1 MCGIF
6 GFVGSKTDISIIEL
20 IGVEAA
26 KRGPQAWGVAWPQE
40 NEMHV
45 YKQEKKFDAKE
56 MQKLKKILT
65 DNAVSA
71 MVGNCRLSTSGT
83 FENENN
89 NQPMVLS
96 NITISHNGNV
106 HEYQHIAEEYNVKLN
121 TECDSEIIC
130 HMVNVVGIENTISQ
144 LSNTG
149 PIALLILQGNKMTAF
164 RKGQPLYVLERDG
177 CFYFCSRKF
186 LNARSLEEGQILTF
200 GG

>member
-106 HEYQHIAEEYNVKLN
+106 PEYQHIAEEYNVKLN

-149 PIALLILQGNKMTAF
+149 PIALLILQGNKITAF
-164 RKGQPLYVLERDG
+164 RKGQPLYVIERDG
-177 CFYFCSRKF
+177 CFFFAAGNF
-186 LNARSLEEGQILTF
+186 LMQEVLKKVRF
-200 GG
+200 

>member
-40 NEMHV
+40 NEMYV

-71 MVGNCRLSTSGT
+71 
-83 FENENN
+83 NN
-89 NQPMVLS
+89 NQPMVLR

-106 HEYQHIAEEYNVKLN
+106 PEYQHIAEEYNVKLN

-149 PIALLILQGNKMTAF
+149 PIALLILQGNKITAF
-164 RKGQPLYVLERDG
+164 RKGQPLYVIERDG

>member
-106 HEYQHIAEEYNVKLN
+106 PEYQHIAEEYNVKLN

-149 PIALLILQGNKMTAF
+149 RIAY
-164 RKGQPLYVLERDG
+164 P
-177 CFYFCSRKF
+177 SR
-186 LNARSLEEGQILTF
+186 
-200 GG
+200 